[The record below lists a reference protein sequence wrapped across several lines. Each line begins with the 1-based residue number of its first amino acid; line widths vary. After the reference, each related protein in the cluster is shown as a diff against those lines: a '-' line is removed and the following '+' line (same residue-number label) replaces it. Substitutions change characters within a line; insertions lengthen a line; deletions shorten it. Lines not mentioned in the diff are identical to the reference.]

1 MNLTRSASEQMNAT
15 LDFNIKTKS
24 GDTISLSAYNKR
36 SSSASL
42 EQNDQETTLT
52 LQKDISMG
60 YAFHYEGNGIDE
72 NDKKEID
79 EALKKMQP
87 SINEFVKTLSD
98 NSKQEKNT
106 PSSLIVS
113 MSEFLSSMAPKP
125 KDVNTQ
131 NYEKNGVFDGFNKAL
146 KDLKPIQKALDDIG
160 DLMLKVL
167 MKVDGSSEH
176 KGRTYYA

>member
-1 MNLTRSASEQMNAT
+1 MSAT

-36 SSSASL
+36 SSSASI
-42 EQNDQETTLT
+42 EQNEQETTYT
-52 LQKDISMG
+52 MKKEISMG

-87 SINEFVKTLSD
+87 SITEFVKTLSD
-98 NSKQEKNT
+98 NSTQEKKT

-125 KDVNTQ
+125 KDINTQ
-131 NYEKNGVFDGFNKAL
+131 NYEKSGILDNFSKAL
-146 KDLKPIQKALDDIG
+146 HDLKPIQKALDDIG
-160 DLMLKVL
+160 DLMLKVF
-167 MKVDGSSEH
+167 MKVDGTAEH
-176 KGRTYYA
+176 NGKTFYA